1 MKKSTFKRRLT
12 FVVCMLMCGLSIQAA
27 DDGLI
32 TDQIIIDKLVA
43 GTLPQRI
50 SDDEKYLITNL
61 KINGEINGTDLG
73 FIREMARSDYNFETE
88 TYRLANLSIL
98 DLSDAK
104 FVSGGDY
111 YYSNYDHYD
120 YDLDET
126 FYNYYFTKNNE
137 ISDYAFYGCDGLRSL
152 TLPTNITLIGN
163 HAFGVCRNLATL
175 NIPSNV
181 TSIGNCAFLDC
192 YNLKSIDLP
201 SRLTSIGGSA
211 FSGCN
216 YLASLNFPS
225 SLSEIGESAFSG
237 CNSLKSVTLP
247 PNLISIS
254 NGTFSGCDSLKSV
267 TFPSGLTSIGQ
278 NAFLEC
284 QRLSN
289 VTFPSSPFSIGH
301 YAFSYCRF
309 TSLTL
314 PSSLTEI
321 GVEAFAHCKGLKSLT
336 LPPSLSRIGD
346 NAFGDCDR
354 LTTLTIPSGLTSLS
368 TLNGDSEYHYDLF
381 SESDIE
387 SVYVAWEVPIPA
399 GGFFYHVNL
408 SNCTLYVPQG
418 TRLRYSG
425 TEVWRDFGEI
435 KEYDISGVDKVDN
448 HSEAK
453 EASRY
458 SLDGQRLSV
467 PVKGLNIVRYS
478 DGSIKKVVVN

>member
-301 YAFSYCRF
+301 YAFRGCRF

-336 LPPSLSRIGD
+336 LSPSLSWIGD

>member
-73 FIREMARSDYNFETE
+73 FIREMARSDYSFETE

-301 YAFSYCRF
+301 YAFRGCRF

-336 LPPSLSRIGD
+336 LSPSLSRIGD

>member
-12 FVVCMLMCGLSIQAA
+12 FVVCILMCGLSIQAA

-137 ISDYAFYGCDGLRSL
+137 ISDYAFYDCDGLRSL

-301 YAFSYCRF
+301 YAFRGCRF

-336 LPPSLSRIGD
+336 LSPSLSRIGD

>member
-289 VTFPSSPFSIGH
+289 VTFSSSLFSIGH
-301 YAFSYCRF
+301 YAFRGCRF

-336 LPPSLSRIGD
+336 LSPSLSRIGD

>member
-137 ISDYAFYGCDGLRSL
+137 ISDYAFYGCDGFRSL

-216 YLASLNFPS
+216 YLASLIFPS

-301 YAFSYCRF
+301 YAFRGCRF

-336 LPPSLSRIGD
+336 LSPSLSRIGD

>member
-301 YAFSYCRF
+301 YAFRGCRF

-336 LPPSLSRIGD
+336 LSPSLSRIGD

-354 LTTLTIPSGLTSLS
+354 LTTLTIPSDLTSLS

>member
-301 YAFSYCRF
+301 YAFRGCRF

-336 LPPSLSRIGD
+336 LSPSLSRIGD

-467 PVKGLNIVRYS
+467 PVKWRKR
-478 DGSIKKVVVN
+478 SIPTHSG

>member
-301 YAFSYCRF
+301 YAFRGCRF

-336 LPPSLSRIGD
+336 LSPSLSRIGD

-418 TRLRYSG
+418 TRLSYSG

>member
-201 SRLTSIGGSA
+201 SRLISIGGSA

-301 YAFSYCRF
+301 YAFRGCRF

-336 LPPSLSRIGD
+336 LSPSLSRIGD

-435 KEYDISGVDKVDN
+435 KEYDISGVNKVDN

>member
-1 MKKSTFKRRLT
+1 M
-12 FVVCMLMCGLSIQAA
+12 
-27 DDGLI
+27 
-32 TDQIIIDKLVA
+32 
-43 GTLPQRI
+43 
-50 SDDEKYLITNL
+50 
-61 KINGEINGTDLG
+61 
-73 FIREMARSDYNFETE
+73 
-88 TYRLANLSIL
+88 
-98 DLSDAK
+98 
-104 FVSGGDY
+104 
-111 YYSNYDHYD
+111 
-120 YDLDET
+120 
-126 FYNYYFTKNNE
+126 
-137 ISDYAFYGCDGLRSL
+137 
-152 TLPTNITLIGN
+152 
-163 HAFGVCRNLATL
+163 
-175 NIPSNV
+175 
-181 TSIGNCAFLDC
+181 
-192 YNLKSIDLP
+192 
-201 SRLTSIGGSA
+201 
-211 FSGCN
+211 
-216 YLASLNFPS
+216 ASLNFPS

-301 YAFSYCRF
+301 YAFRGCRF

-336 LPPSLSRIGD
+336 LSPSLSRIGD

-458 SLDGQRLSV
+458 PLDGQRLSV

>member
-301 YAFSYCRF
+301 YAFRGCRF

-336 LPPSLSRIGD
+336 LSPSLSRIGD

-381 SESDIE
+381 SESDIK

>member
-181 TSIGNCAFLDC
+181 ISIGNCAFLDC

-301 YAFSYCRF
+301 YAFRGCRF

-336 LPPSLSRIGD
+336 LSPSLSRIGD

>member
-1 MKKSTFKRRLT
+1 MEKSTFKRRLM
-12 FVVCMLMCGLSIQAA
+12 FVVCLLMCGLSIQAA

-32 TDQIIIDKLVA
+32 TDQVIIDKLVA

-50 SDDEKYLITNL
+50 SSDEKYLITNL

-137 ISDYAFYGCDGLRSL
+137 ISDYAFYDCDGLRSL

-181 TSIGNCAFLDC
+181 TSIGDCAFSDC

-201 SRLTSIGGSA
+201 SSLTSIGGGA

-216 YLASLNFPS
+216 YLSSLNFPS
-225 SLSEIGESAFSG
+225 SLSEIGESAFSS

-247 PNLISIS
+247 PNLTSIS
-254 NGTFSGCDSLKSV
+254 NRAFYSCDSLKSV
-267 TFPSGLTSIGQ
+267 IIPSGLTSIEP
-278 NAFLEC
+278 NAFEEC
-284 QRLSN
+284 ERLSN
-289 VTFPSSPFSIGH
+289 VTFPSSPFSIGD
-301 YAFSYCRF
+301 YAFRGCRF

-321 GVEAFAHCKGLKSLT
+321 GIEAFAHCKGLKSLT
-336 LPPSLSRIGD
+336 LSPSLSRIGY

-399 GGFFYHVNL
+399 GGFFYYVNL

-418 TRLRYSG
+418 TRQRYSG

>member
-301 YAFSYCRF
+301 YAFRGCRF

-336 LPPSLSRIGD
+336 LSPSLSRIGD

-435 KEYDISGVDKVDN
+435 KEYDISGVDKVDY

>member
-50 SDDEKYLITNL
+50 SDDEKYLITSL

-301 YAFSYCRF
+301 YAFRGCRF

-336 LPPSLSRIGD
+336 LSPSLSRIGD

>member
-73 FIREMARSDYNFETE
+73 FIRKMARSDYNFETE

-301 YAFSYCRF
+301 YAFRGCRF

-336 LPPSLSRIGD
+336 LSTSLSRIGD

>member
-126 FYNYYFTKNNE
+126 FYNYYFTKEHE

-301 YAFSYCRF
+301 YAFRGCRF

-336 LPPSLSRIGD
+336 LSPSLSRIGD

>member
-1 MKKSTFKRRLT
+1 MKKSTFKRRFT

-301 YAFSYCRF
+301 YAFRGCRF

-336 LPPSLSRIGD
+336 LSPSLSRIGD